1 MTFRYPR
8 GWREVAS
15 ASGGNRTGDG
25 VTFLGA
31 SGAVQVGV
39 NYDNH
44 YAFDGSVA
52 PRPFT
57 GASEAD
63 EHRLLSVISPP
74 KLFLTKLTRVGGLR
88 VVEVEYSQE
97 LPQGAPIAGDVRE
110 IEVASAWVGDSRRP
124 GPLGRVLPDRTLGR
138 KQGNLSGHT
147 RDRQLLK
154 AGGIRLI
161 WRRLMAARR
170 ARASAAG
177 RRRTADKTH
186 THGSIWLNML
196 THRGRRETET
206 VQHNRV
212 QLITAG
218 HGHLTSAKP

>member
-1 MTFRYPR
+1 M
-8 GWREVAS
+8 
-15 ASGGNRTGDG
+15 
-25 VTFLGA
+25 TFLGA

-110 IEVASAWVGDSRRP
+110 IEVASAWVGDSRSQVH
-124 GPLGRVLPDRTLGR
+124 LAVFCRTE
-138 KQGNLSGHT
+138 H
-147 RDRQLLK
+147 
-154 AGGIRLI
+154 
-161 WRRLMAARR
+161 WAASR
-170 ARASAAG
+170 ATFLA
-177 RRRTADKTH
+177 
-186 THGSIWLNML
+186 IL
-196 THRGRRETET
+196 ET
-206 VQHNRV
+206 VSFSRP
-212 QLITAG
+212 AG
-218 HGHLTSAKP
+218 LG